1 MLDNTK
7 HTLLVGDLATKFAV
21 DMGFEEEELSTNF
34 SNLKWQKWKENQVCQ
49 PNFWKVIYEIILCQN
64 QSFYPP
70 PRNSLAALT
79 TSLFMCN
86 NHLQNVIPN
95 PKESCGP
102 YHPSKEMSMVVG
114 EILDHGSNFGKETNH
129 DTIGMVAIDKDGHIA
144 AGTSTNGASFKI
156 PGLVQCFR

>member
-1 MLDNTK
+1 M
-7 HTLLVGDLATKFAV
+7 
-21 DMGFEEEELSTNF
+21 
-34 SNLKWQKWKENQVCQ
+34 
-49 PNFWKVIYEIILCQN
+49 
-64 QSFYPP
+64 
-70 PRNSLAALT
+70 
-79 TSLFMCN
+79 TSLFMYN
-86 NHLQNVIPN
+86 NHLQNVVPN

-156 PGLVQCFR
+156 PGLVQYFR